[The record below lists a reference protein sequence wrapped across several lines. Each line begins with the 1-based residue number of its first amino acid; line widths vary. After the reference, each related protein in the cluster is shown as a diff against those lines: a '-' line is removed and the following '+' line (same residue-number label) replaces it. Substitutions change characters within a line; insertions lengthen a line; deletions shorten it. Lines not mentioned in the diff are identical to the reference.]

1 MIAHHQ
7 LVLAAPV
14 TQKRTT
20 PDSGVCSLP
29 ALANTHW
36 ALKSPAMIRRSNSI
50 KGSSK
55 TFDYPSKPSWAA
67 SGLRKAGGFRP
78 VAQAYL
84 CN

>member
-1 MIAHHQ
+1 MIAQYQ
-7 LVLAAPV
+7 LVLAAPI

-20 PDSGVCSLP
+20 PGSGVCSLP

-55 TFDYPSKPSWAA
+55 LSSIAH
-67 SGLRKAGGFRP
+67 
-78 VAQAYL
+78 
-84 CN
+84 C